1 MHFNNTSFGILP
13 YVKQVVWLTLV
24 TAIVALAVVCVR
36 LFSLV
41 HFNADI
47 NIVNADFWR
56 VLWQGF
62 RFDVATSIRL
72 FLPVY
77 LLSLLAVLLPAFMGR
92 YALWLGL
99 VWGGVVAVCVVVLS
113 VANV

>member
-56 VLWQGF
+56 VLWQGL
-62 RFDVATSIRL
+62 RLMWPRL
-72 FLPVY
+72 FVCFFQFTCCLC
-77 LLSLLAVLLPAFMGR
+77 LQCCCQR
-92 YALWLGL
+92 LWDDARRI
-99 VWGGVVAVCVVVLS
+99 VP
-113 VANV
+113 